1 MTLGAFAVAVGVSPR
16 WVLNTLARLG
26 VPRRYDEPLARRLA
40 LARTLHQGAGL
51 TLPRAWVEAARVL
64 AEADYFADWT
74 VESDDGVVTIL
85 VHLPRFFTDYQVRL
99 AAARLRYGPKQP
111 GRKARQRGSAVREAA
126 RYGWDLT
133 LLDGNL
139 RVSEEERLHRLDDS
153 ADELDTMRGAA
164 QRSEP

>member
-1 MTLGAFAVAVGVSPR
+1 VTLGAFAVAVGVPPR

-40 LARTLHQGAGL
+40 LARTLQRGAGFA
-51 TLPRAWVEAARVL
+51 LPRGWVEAARIL

-99 AAARLRYGPKQP
+99 AAARLRYEPKRP
-111 GRKARQRGSAVREAA
+111 GRKARRHGSAVREAA

-139 RVSEEERLHRLDDS
+139 RVSEEERLRRLDDS
-153 ADELDTMRGAA
+153 ADELDAVRGTA
-164 QRSEP
+164 QRSQP